1 MYVPN
6 ATTDQAGI
14 VTITDQNFKGMK
26 TVYGAIR
33 GYIYNLNKNAPA
45 FIFDKPGSY
54 WTGIGA
60 NEEANTI
67 LFAPCQENAEK
78 AGGWE
83 WVANYNQI
91 WKFQGDIKISNN
103 IFLTNNIYLNADN
116 SHYINSSYYTG
127 TSAQTNRLAKQT
139 FDSTTIDQTNTTG
152 LLFGTISGY
161 TGPGFGS
168 NDAMII
174 HMSWNAEDKY
184 GAQIALDDTTTPN
197 MYIRNR
203 ATNWSAW
210 AKVLLSTNYTDYTVT
225 KTGSG
230 ASGNSW
236 AIGITGNAATA
247 SKITDLTTNDQASS
261 ADTWRRIWFCY
272 TDNATGRPA
281 YDDRFVIQTS
291 TGTLKAPTFL
301 GNLSGNASTATAFAS
316 AKSIALTGDVTG
328 SASSTGGWS
337 ITTTSNQL
345 SYPAVIGTQEAL
357 DAFKTNNK
365 FKVGYWNGFT
375 PTNLFSNGIVLSGG
389 WTSDAYG
396 WQIAID
402 DDPTYKIALRQ
413 KSTTWSSWKY
423 LAMSDGSNA
432 SGDWAIRTRG
442 LYSNGPL
449 TTIEDTDAFIEGN
462 TVKYATVTTE
472 GTSIANDGM
481 IISIPYTGTSWGAQ
495 IWLDDGSSAATMQI
509 RNRNGSGWNPWRK
522 VLCDGDLSNYVTL
535 TTTQSIS
542 GAKTFAT
549 DVTISNSLY
558 PSIIFK
564 NTQNARKSVFEGS
577 YVGSSILWAYSASGD
592 NRRGI
597 AINTAD
603 YQSDVK
609 NALWLRTCVDGTWS
623 QYQIITSVG
632 GQTIN
637 GSLTASSVYGAV
649 WNDYAE
655 FRETK
660 ETIEAGRV
668 VIENGDDTLSLAT
681 ERLMPGANIVSDT
694 FGFAIGE
701 TDNAKTPLAVS
712 GRALV
717 YTYEDRDSY
726 KAGDPVCSGPNG
738 TVSKMTREEV
748 MMYSDRMIGTVSSI
762 PDYETWGTGN
772 VSVNNRIWVKVV

>member
-6 ATTDQAGI
+6 ATTSQ
-14 VTITDQNFKGMK
+14 KGVVIMH
-26 TVYGAIR
+26 
-33 GYIYNLNKNAPA
+33 PA
-45 FIFDKPGSY
+45 
-54 WTGIGA
+54 A
-60 NEEANTI
+60 N
-67 LFAPCQENAEK
+67 C
-78 AGGWE
+78 
-83 WVANYNQI
+83 
-91 WKFQGDIKISNN
+91 
-103 IFLTNNIYLNADN
+103 
-116 SHYINSSYYTG
+116 
-127 TSAQTNRLAKQT
+127 TSFTSD
-139 FDSTTIDQTNTTG
+139 DSTCTVAAVKKAVTLFTN
-152 LLFGTISGY
+152 
-161 TGPGFGS
+161 
-168 NDAMII
+168 
-174 HMSWNAEDKY
+174 
-184 GAQIALDDTTTPN
+184 
-197 MYIRNR
+197 
-203 ATNWSAW
+203 
-210 AKVLLSTNYTDYTVT
+210 DYAPT
-225 KTGSG
+225 KTGGG
-230 ASGNSW
+230 ASGDW
-236 AIGITGNAATA
+236 GIN
-247 SKITDLTTNDQASS
+247 IT
-261 ADTWRRIWFCY
+261 
-272 TDNATGRPA
+272 
-281 YDDRFVIQTS
+281 
-291 TGTLKAPTFL
+291 
-301 GNLSGNASTATAFAS
+301 GNASTATAFAS

-345 SYPAVIGTQEAL
+345 SYPAVISTQEAL

-365 FKVGYWNGFT
+365 FKVGYWNNFT

-402 DDPTYKIALRQ
+402 DDPTYQIALRQ

-423 LAMSDGSNA
+423 LALSDGSNA
-432 SGDWAIRTRG
+432 SGDWTMRARG
-442 LYSNGPL
+442 LYSNVSL

-462 TVKYATVTTE
+462 TLKYATVTAE

-535 TTTQSIS
+535 TTAQSIS

-549 DVTISNSLY
+549 DVTISNTLY

-577 YVGSSILWAYSASGD
+577 YVGSSILWSYSASGD

-655 FRETK
+655 YRETTA
-660 ETIEAGRV
+660 EIEPGRV
-668 VIENGDDTLSLAT
+668 VIENGNDTLSLCQ
-681 ERLMPGANIVSDT
+681 ERLMATAQVVSDT

-701 TDNAKTPLAVS
+701 TNKAKTPLAVS
-712 GRALV
+712 GRVLV
-717 YTYEDRDSY
+717 YTDAPRETFQ
-726 KAGDPVCSGPNG
+726 AGDTVCSGING
-738 TVSKMTREEV
+738 TVSKMTREEI
-748 MMYSDRMIGTVSSI
+748 MMYPERIIGVVSAI
-762 PDYETWGTGN
+762 PEYETWGTGN
-772 VSVNNRIWVKVV
+772 VKVNGRIWIKLT

>member
-1 MYVPN
+1 MYIPN
-6 ATTDQAGI
+6 ATTTQAGI
-14 VTITDQNFKGMK
+14 VTITDQNFQGMK

-33 GYIYNLNKNAPA
+33 GYMYNLNNNAPA
-45 FIFDKPGSY
+45 FIFNKPGSY

-60 NEEANTI
+60 NEESNTI
-67 LFAPCQENAEK
+67 LFAPCQTNTEK

-83 WVANYNQI
+83 WVADYNQI

-116 SHYINSSYYTG
+116 SSYINSSYYTG

-152 LLFGTISGY
+152 LLFGTIGNY
-161 TGPGFGS
+161 AGPGFGS

-184 GAQIALDDTTTPN
+184 GAQIALDDTSTPN
-197 MYIRNR
+197 MYVRNR

-247 SKITDLTTNDQASS
+247 
-261 ADTWRRIWFCY
+261 
-272 TDNATGRPA
+272 
-281 YDDRFVIQTS
+281 
-291 TGTLKAPTFL
+291 
-301 GNLSGNASTATAFAS
+301 TAFAS

-345 SYPAVIGTQEAL
+345 SYPAEIGTQEAL

-375 PTNLFSNGIVLSGG
+375 PTNLFTNGIILSGG

-442 LYSNGPL
+442 LYSNGSL

-472 GTSIANDGM
+472 GTSIGNDGM
-481 IISIPYTGTSWGAQ
+481 IISVPYTGTSWGAQ

-509 RNRNGSGWNPWRK
+509 RNRNGSEWNPWRK
-522 VLCDGDLSNYVTL
+522 VLCEGDLSNYVTL
-535 TTTQSIS
+535 TTAQSIS

-577 YVGSSILWAYSASGD
+577 YVGSSILWAYSASGE

-637 GSLTASSVYGAV
+637 GSLTATSVYGAV

-655 FRETK
+655 FRETT
-660 ETIEAGRV
+660 EQIEAGRV

-701 TDNAKTPLAVS
+701 TGNAKTPLAVS

-717 YTYEDRDSY
+717 YTYEDRNSY

-748 MMYSDRMIGTVSSI
+748 MMYPDRMIGTVSSI
-762 PDYETWGTGN
+762 PNYETWGTGN
-772 VSVNNRIWVKVV
+772 VSINNRICVKVV